1 MFQIPVE
8 QLAKIV
14 GVVGLPIV
22 IFVFAYFRGRANG
35 IDVVHRDID
44 KNSKALQGKV
54 FDRVIENQ
62 ALEQARQEDEK
73 NTASLNLDE
82 SVELFNKRWGRASKG
97 PDADKTH
104 P

>member
-35 IDVVHRDID
+35 IDVVHRDIE
-44 KNSKALQGKV
+44 KNSKDLQAKV

-62 ALEQARQEDEK
+62 ELEKKRQEDEK
-73 NTASLNLDE
+73 NTASLNLAE
-82 SVELFNKRWGRASKG
+82 SVELFNKRWGGASK
-97 PDADKTH
+97 DSSTDKTH